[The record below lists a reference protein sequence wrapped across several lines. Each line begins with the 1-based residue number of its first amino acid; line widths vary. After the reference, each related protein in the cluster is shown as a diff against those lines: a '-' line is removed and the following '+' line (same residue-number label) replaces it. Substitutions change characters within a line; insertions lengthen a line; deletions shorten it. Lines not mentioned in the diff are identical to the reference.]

1 MRGWRNN
8 HMKFED
14 YIKNV
19 PNFPIEGIQFK
30 DITPLIGDG
39 EAFYQAIKE
48 LADFSKEQGATKV
61 IGPDARGFIT
71 GAPVATMLQVGFV
84 PVRKPGKLPREVLT
98 YDYSLEYG
106 KNTLC
111 MHKDAVGPN
120 DKVVIMDDLLAT
132 GGTMEA
138 TIKLVEATG
147 AKVVGLGFL
156 IELKELNGR
165 SKLENYPIKVLIQ
178 Y

>member
-1 MRGWRNN
+1 
-8 HMKFED
+8 MKYTD

-39 EAFYQAIKE
+39 EAFKAAINDLTE
-48 LADFSKEQGATKV
+48 FSRSLNANKV
-61 IGPDARGFIT
+61 IGPDARGFII
-71 GAPVATMLQVGFV
+71 GAPVAYALGAGFI
-84 PVRKPGKLPREVLT
+84 PVRKPGKLPRSVIS
-98 YDYSLEYG
+98 YDYELEYG

-111 MHKDAVGPN
+111 MHHDAITTG
-120 DKVVIMDDLLAT
+120 DRVVIIDDLLAT

-138 TIKLVEATG
+138 TIKLVEQAGGT
-147 AKVVGLGFL
+147 VVGLGFM

-165 SKLENYPIKVLIQ
+165 AKVSNYPIKVLMQ